1 MTPALSPK
9 NSEGKVTSPR
19 SGYTSSSTTQSKSI
33 KPLSPALSPT
43 SHKSPVASSTTTS
56 TIAKPL
62 SPTMSPTN
70 QRSPVFKSPTSPSN
84 LSHALSPRKT
94 SSHQQQEA
102 SRPNVIPR
110 QTVTHDAKEPP
121 VSQEQVKPPISPRRP
136 VEESFNMAHVSNT
149 KREPPPVA
157 PKPKPRSLPQQTET
171 ATHHKITPS
180 IGGYVSSAVGQL
192 KHSHGPSSVDK
203 EHKEHVIT
211 SHHTDYVSSARK
223 ASHDTDDK
231 EPIDTVIFASV
242 SSNQK
247 TDYVSSARKT
257 YDEPKLI
264 PSGIIDYV
272 PKEKPKAAER
282 TKPASFHVLPTTGSS
297 EGGVKIAAVRLNS
310 ALSPRKTKGSDKSFN
325 FNAKLSYEDKAL
337 PRAGYFVGKPDVVT
351 SPTHTDASLD
361 EVVSVPTIA
370 SPRSEGD
377 NSLSCDST
385 DLQIDVVACAPG
397 DDLSM
402 SPDNSSTSPD
412 VLSMS
417 PDSSATTR
425 LDSVLSH
432 IPETIASPILNSEI
446 KLSDDLDYHEKHLND
461 DAFGVVHEAEL
472 VSDFSN
478 NQENIPDSKNV
489 LHGESNTL
497 YMHDDKSK
505 DENISSVNTNTLEID
520 FNEDRETAEKESDS
534 NMVSLSSEKDCNV
547 SSNVLC
553 DNETE
558 IQQNT
563 DFISCMNSQVSVE
576 SQPACTN
583 FETEDITGES
593 SRHFMHENV
602 CDITDDLRDKT
613 SSVQFFHDSDPI
625 SLEQEPLGSED
636 QPTGAI
642 VVDDNVIVDFDVD
655 KTHLDINQDHVD
667 SLIVDS
673 VPPGFSDDVDMVKN
687 SDIHHHDQTDSTDN
701 SVNLLTIDSAI
712 KEPIINSSSLS
723 FYNVKFP
730 AVGSSDSVVVS
741 SQRPFS
747 IICGKQT
754 VSVNTK
760 SNTLEDVMVCDLLVS
775 TSMLTSDL
783 QLANQK
789 MDSFRWSNNYEIS
802 VILLERE
809 DNTIPVGLN
818 LCPGP
823 NGNMT
828 VS

>member
-9 NSEGKVTSPR
+9 SSEGKVTSPR
-19 SGYTSSSTTQSKSI
+19 SNYTSSPTTQSKSI

-56 TIAKPL
+56 TITKPL
-62 SPTMSPTN
+62 SPTMSPTS
-70 QRSPVFKSPTSPSN
+70 QRSPVFNSPTSPSN
-84 LSHALSPRKT
+84 FSSALSPRKT
-94 SSHQQQEA
+94 SSHQQQAA

-110 QTVTHDAKEPP
+110 QTVTHDAKESP
-121 VSQEQVKPPISPRRP
+121 VNQEQAKPPISSRRP
-136 VEESFNMAHVSNT
+136 VEETFNMAHVSNT

-180 IGGYVSSAVGQL
+180 IGSYVSSAVGQL

-203 EHKEHVIT
+203 EHVIT

-223 ASHDTDDK
+223 ANHDTDDK

-257 YDEPKLI
+257 YEEPKLI

-297 EGGVKIAAVRLNS
+297 EGGVKIAPVRLNS
-310 ALSPRKTKGSDKSFN
+310 ALSPRKTKGSEKSFS

-351 SPTHTDASLD
+351 SPKHTDTSLD

-385 DLQIDVVACAPG
+385 DSQIDVVACAPG

-412 VLSMS
+412 ILSMS

-432 IPETIASPILNSEI
+432 IPETIPSPILNSEI

-472 VSDFSN
+472 VSVFSN
-478 NQENIPDSKNV
+478 NQEKIPDSKNV
-489 LHGESNTL
+489 LHGESNNL

-505 DENISSVNTNTLEID
+505 DEHISSVNTNTLEID
-520 FNEDRETAEKESDS
+520 FNENRETAGKELDTSV
-534 NMVSLSSEKDCNV
+534 VSLPIEKDCNV
-547 SSNVLC
+547 SLNVLC

-563 DFISCMNSQVSVE
+563 DFISCMNSQVNVE
-576 SQPACTN
+576 SQPACTK

-602 CDITDDLRDKT
+602 CDITDDLQDKT

-625 SLEQEPLGSED
+625 SLEQECLGSED

-642 VVDDNVIVDFDVD
+642 GEDDKVIVDFDVD

-673 VPPGFSDDVDMVKN
+673 VPPGFSDDVDMLKN
-687 SDIHHHDQTDSTDN
+687 SDIDHHDQIDSTDS

-712 KEPIINSSSLS
+712 KEPIINSSLSL
-723 FYNVKFP
+723 YNVKFP
-730 AVGSSDSVVVS
+730 AVGSSDLVVVS

-789 MDSFRWSNNYEIS
+789 MDSFRWSNDYEIS